1 MVGGNIRPHETSW
14 QNVGRPMRK
23 IWYLCMTIGFLWLM
37 AIQLY
42 YTLGIDFRLVMK
54 AQHRNPPRE
63 DRGCLKCESYE
74 GALAAAGLA
83 HDLAPNV
90 IWPAVLLLAGGCGA
104 ARNSRRTTPTPPG
117 DDSSAGPSSENA
129 EQESGMRQP

>member
-1 MVGGNIRPHETSW
+1 
-14 QNVGRPMRK
+14 MRK
-23 IWYLCMTIGFLWLM
+23 IWYVCMTIGFLWLM
-37 AIQLY
+37 VIQLY

-54 AQHRNPPRE
+54 AQHRNAPRE
-63 DRGCLKCESYE
+63 DRGCLKCEAHE

-104 ARNSRRTTPTPPG
+104 ARNGRKTTLTPLR
-117 DDSSAGPSSENA
+117 DDSVAGSSSRNSE
-129 EQESGMRQP
+129 

>member
-1 MVGGNIRPHETSW
+1 
-14 QNVGRPMRK
+14 MRK
-23 IWYLCMTIGFLWLM
+23 IWYLCMTIGFLWLV

-63 DRGCLKCESYE
+63 DRGCLKCETHE
-74 GALAAAGLA
+74 GALVAAGLA

-90 IWPAVLLLAGGCGA
+90 IWPAMLLLAGGCGA
-104 ARNSRRTTPTPPG
+104 ARNGRRVTLTPPRN
-117 DDSSAGPSSENA
+117 DSLPDPSTKSSE
-129 EQESGMRQP
+129 